1 MPLLS
6 YSAIT
11 DFPFQPYTK
20 IYSSDI
26 NSMFT
31 TLQTLLNTTKLD
43 MTNIQSHSLTRY
55 TSSSALVAGTP
66 NYVVYNDANGDLT
79 EAAQLPTAQGGLG
92 ANLTPAGTPDASKVI
107 AVNASGN
114 GFQLSVVPQTPG
126 GNVFNYYQF
135 S

>member
-11 DFPFQPYTK
+11 NFPFQPFSK
-20 IYSSDI
+20 IYSSDV
-26 NSMFT
+26 NLMFT
-31 TLQTLLNTTKLD
+31 TIQSLLNTTKLD
-43 MTNIQSHSLTRY
+43 QTNIQAHALTRY
-55 TSSSALVAGTP
+55 TSSSALVAGTA

-92 ANLTPAGTPDASKVI
+92 ANLSPAGVADASKVI
-107 AVNASGN
+107 AVNAAGN
-114 GFQLSVVPQTPG
+114 AFQLSSVPPTPG
-126 GNVFNYYQF
+126 GNIFNYYQF

>member
-11 DFPFQPYTK
+11 NYPFQPFTK

-26 NSMFT
+26 NSMFST
-31 TLQTLLNTTKLD
+31 IQTLLNTTKLD

-55 TSSSALVAGTP
+55 TSSSALVAGTA

-92 ANLTPAGTPDASKVI
+92 ANLTPSGVADATKVI
-107 AVNASGN
+107 AVNAAGN
-114 GFQLSVVPQTPG
+114 GFQLQSVPSTPG
-126 GNVFNYYQF
+126 GNIFNFYRF
-135 S
+135 A